1 MNLQKIVFLDAS
13 TVDAGDVDLGQ
24 IAQLADAYQAYPMTK
39 PEDVI
44 SNIGDA
50 DVVLTNKVVI
60 SNAVMGACTN
70 LKLICVT
77 ATGTNNVDLESAAA
91 RGIAV
96 CNVAGYSTNSVTQ
109 HTISLLLNMFSSIH
123 KYAGEHEK
131 WAESP
136 IFTRLDYSVSEVSGK
151 VLGIAGLGSIGNS
164 VANVAEALGMKVVG
178 LARGSSSGDA
188 ARPRLLKQDFFGTSD
203 VVSLHCPLTPQT
215 HHLIRA
221 ETIGMIKPGAFLINT
236 GRGDLV
242 DEVALAGALKS
253 GRLGGA
259 ALDVLSE
266 EPPKADHPLLRPDI
280 PNLIV
285 TPHSA
290 WAAVESRRKL
300 MEEVAENIRAFCRGE
315 ERNRVG

>member
-1 MNLQKIVFLDAS
+1 MNAQKIVFLDAS

-24 IAQLADAYQAYPMTK
+24 ISQLAEGYEEYPVTSA
-39 PEDVI
+39 DNVV

-50 DVVLTNKVVI
+50 DVILTNKVVI
-60 SNAVMGACTN
+60 PNEVMGECKN

-77 ATGTNNVDLESAAA
+77 ATGTNNVDLEAAKA

-109 HTISLLLNMFSSIH
+109 HTISMLLNLFSGIH
-123 KYAGEHEK
+123 QYAGERAK

-136 IFTRLDYSVSEVSGK
+136 IFTRLDYPVSEVSGK
-151 VLGIAGLGSIGNS
+151 VLGIAGLGSIGKS
-164 VANVAEALGMKVVG
+164 VATVAEALGMKVVG
-178 LARGSSSGDA
+178 LARGNSSNDPS
-188 ARPRLLKQDFFGTSD
+188 RTRLVKQEFFAISD
-203 VVSLHCPLTPQT
+203 SVSLHCPLTPQT

-221 ETIGMIKPGAFLINT
+221 ETIGMMKPGAFLINT

-266 EPPKADHPLLRPDI
+266 EPPQADHPLLCPDI

-300 MEEVAENIRAFCRGE
+300 MEEVAENIRAYCRGE
-315 ERNRVG
+315 ERNRIV